1 MSMKKNKSNKNTNI
15 IEIIAEYIYLVI
27 IGDKATLKNF
37 AINLKKNINNND
49 INFIITRLDIPIL
62 FEYDN
67 ITQNTKKILKLDNSI
82 ESAQSYAYA
91 QESFILT
98 KEKKIT
104 NKKHNNKDNY
114 MLMMIENDIL
124 RFPKIDLVEEDPEK
138 MIMDWIKKYNGFVPD
153 IMKHTIKPLSLVGL
167 DDEILVYSAKL

>member
-1 MSMKKNKSNKNTNI
+1 MKKNTNI

-27 IGDKATLKNF
+27 IGNKTTLKNF
-37 AINLKKNINNND
+37 AINLKKNINNNNNN

-67 ITQNTKKILKLDNSI
+67 IIKNTKKMLKIDNSI

-91 QESFILT
+91 QESFILK
-98 KEKKIT
+98 KEKKIS
-104 NKKHNNKDNY
+104 NKQNNNDNDNY

-124 RFPKIDLVEEDPEK
+124 RFPKIDLIEEDPEK
-138 MIMDWIKKYNGFVPD
+138 MIIDWIKKYNGYVPD
-153 IMKHTIKPLSLVGL
+153 IIKHTIKPLSLIGL

>member
-1 MSMKKNKSNKNTNI
+1 MKKNTNTNI

-27 IGDKATLKNF
+27 IGNKTTLKNF
-37 AINLKKNINNND
+37 AFNLKKNINNNN
-49 INFIITRLDIPIL
+49 INFIITRLDVPIL

-67 ITQNTKKILKLDNSI
+67 IIKNTKKILKIDNSI

-91 QESFILT
+91 QESFILK

-104 NKKHNNKDNY
+104 NKQNNNNDNY

-124 RFPKIDLVEEDPEK
+124 RFPKIDLIEEDPEK
-138 MIMDWIKKYNGFVPD
+138 MIIDWIKKYNGYVPD
-153 IMKHTIKPLSLVGL
+153 IIKHTIKPLSLIGL

>member
-1 MSMKKNKSNKNTNI
+1 MKKNKMNKNTNI

-27 IGDKATLKNF
+27 IGNKTTLKNF
-37 AINLKKNINNND
+37 ALNLKKNINNNN

-62 FEYDN
+62 FEYDT
-67 ITQNTKKILKLDNSI
+67 IIKNTKKILKLDNSI

-98 KEKKIT
+98 KERKIT
-104 NKKHNNKDNY
+104 NKKSINTDNY
-114 MLMMIENDIL
+114 MLMMIEDDIL
-124 RFPKIDLVEEDPEK
+124 RFPKIDLIEEDPEK
-138 MIMDWIKKYNGFVPD
+138 MIIDWIKKYNGHVPD
-153 IMKHTIKPLSLVGL
+153 IIKHTIKPLSLIGL